1 MNKIKRYLSFT
12 LALIMILGMVVPPSP
27 VSAEEKNE
35 DVPYTIE
42 NINGV
47 TYKVYDFT
55 DLFGKDSL
63 KEETSE
69 ATVFNDE
76 LGISALN
83 VPQAVGEAQIKPGDS
98 IPGGYKLTVDWG
110 CYDLKASDI
119 GTDIRLMIR
128 DRDSRKIIAQTDP
141 ITAQSNGIEYYEFKA
156 TDKWNDAGTHHQ
168 PKVDG
173 VTKWSLVTP
182 ASILYEVRVKTSD
195 HTGWDANDISF
206 IVAQQA
212 STIYRAEYYS
222 NSQNLPSIEAQK
234 TNTKDKKR
242 KVGINNKNLSDNEY
256 YSFGDQEDRFLKN
269 KPYFKGKELKIIE
282 YGTDDL
288 ESLKVSDS
296 ITAERAKIAIKVP
309 GSNDFNRVGSFTDN
323 GVPYH
328 YEVTGDY
335 KSIHLAKLRQD
346 LNVKFDP
353 NEATF
358 DQAVKTE
365 QTIGHSMKVGEKFGD
380 LAPVEI
386 PKENQITNIPK
397 FKDTVNN
404 KELEQKFIGWTLTK
418 TTGADF
424 KDKTEEEIK
433 ELLVDFDKYE
443 VKEDNVTFY
452 AAYAPKAQGK
462 IEVKYVAESDKNT
475 DLNTDLLMANQFKD
489 GKEIVKKLEDN
500 ADQTITKANAEAKIK
515 EVLKDAKAQAPVF
528 VGYKFKAVE
537 ATENLTYKKDNFDTI
552 KYVYEKLDDIIELQ
566 KPSDEF
572 PDGYV
577 GVKFF
582 ADDSANDRGE
592 FTGNKTVVVYAVN
605 PINTEID
612 TTAKTLKGKK
622 ADGITDI
629 NEKFPTYSVNQASQD
644 TWKTNDTAPWVMNPK
659 DAIKADKKIDLD
671 KLGTDKDLTF
681 TAQYVEKGKHTVTFN
696 SDGGTPTP
704 NAQQVTDGQK
714 AKAPTTEPTKAGYE
728 FKEWQK
734 NGQTYDF
741 NTAVTE
747 NITLKAFYTENDV
760 KFEYVSEDANKG
772 AVDKAN
778 ETIKAATGTP
788 EGSTATAANG
798 YRFTHWTKEGDTN
811 FKVETAKVTPE
822 KTNKIY
828 VKAKYTAHFA
838 KEVSVKYDLNAPSGL
853 TAKGTAPTDNTKYIA
868 GGKATVL
875 GLPAGAGVDGCEF
888 QGWSTDKNAK
898 NATFK
903 ANDQMDITGEED
915 VTLYGV
921 WKKDTKTVEFSFKFY
936 NSKKPTEELPA
947 NVVSGN
953 FDPEVPKA
961 QTGKYVGDTIQLQ
974 EFGDVKRDKD
984 KKGNDLG
991 LQGTWK
997 FDGWYRGDKKLT
1009 AADAKVSATDAENKL
1024 VGKWVL
1030 NETATKVIT
1039 REFVIDKNIMGADKD
1054 VPVGHVLP
1062 QDVTKQKPNDTTN
1075 YIGSKQT
1082 PGKDDFKAVSQE
1094 INGKKGM
1101 WTFKEWDPKD
1111 LIVKEN
1117 PSETENKFT
1126 GTWTWK
1132 EAEKVTVKY
1141 VFNTNPADKKLPKE
1155 LADLK
1160 PADGTDKIYETDV
1173 VPPTPLNLSSEAVQ
1187 KALVEKDKDGK
1198 EIGTWT
1204 AGNWSNPVKDDVNKT
1219 LTFTLTW
1226 TFTEAGKPA
1235 PQPEQPPMPDYNPWW
1250 PIWFG
1255 STKTE
1260 VKKEE
1265 PKHLERHDAYIA
1277 GYPDGTV
1284 RPDGKITRAEVS
1296 AIFAR
1301 LTENSAPANYSPKF
1315 SDVLAY
1321 DWFCDSVMK
1330 LSNKD
1335 IIKGYPDGTFKPN
1348 KSITRAE
1355 FAVIASKY
1363 IKNPKTADE
1372 TFSDVPM
1379 NHWAKDAIA
1388 MVKAEGWISGYTDG
1402 TFKPDAP
1409 ITRAEAVSIVNRMF
1423 DRAADGEFVREHGF
1437 EITKFGDLNS
1447 NHWAYYEMIEATHS
1461 HDYERIDKRTERWE
1475 KIVK

>member
-69 ATVFNDE
+69 ATIFNDE

-83 VPQAVGEAQIKPGDS
+83 VPQAVGEAQIKPGDP

-128 DRDSRKIIAQTDP
+128 DRDSREIIAQTDP

-182 ASILYEVRVKTSD
+182 ASILFEVRVKTND
-195 HTGWDANDISF
+195 HTGWDAGDISF

-242 KVGINNKNLSDNEY
+242 KVEINNKNLSDNEY

-346 LNVKFDP
+346 LKVKFDS
-353 NEATF
+353 NGATF
-358 DQAVKTE
+358 AQAVKTE
-365 QTIGHSMKVGEKFGD
+365 QTIGHSMKVGEKFGNLD
-380 LAPVEI
+380 LVEI
-386 PKENQITNIPK
+386 PKENQINNIPK

-404 KELEQKFIGWTLTK
+404 KELEQKFIGWTLNK

-424 KDKTEEEIK
+424 KDKTEEQRK
-433 ELLVDFDKYE
+433 ALLVDFKTYE
-443 VKEDNVTFY
+443 VKDNVTFY
-452 AAYAPKAQGK
+452 AAYAPLAQGK
-462 IEVKYVAESDKNT
+462 ATVEYVANGTKIDDKYKISTEKYPTEAEGNVGEDVEASKINEPKFIGYKRTTDTIADAVEGKKYKKADSTTTLDIVQVKYE
-475 DLNTDLLMANQFKD
+475 
-489 GKEIVKKLEDN
+489 
-500 ADQTITKANAEAKIK
+500 KI
-515 EVLKDAKAQAPVF
+515 
-528 VGYKFKAVE
+528 
-537 ATENLTYKKDNFDTI
+537 
-552 KYVYEKLDDIIELQ
+552 DDILGPL
-566 KPSDEF
+566 KPSDKF
-572 PDGYV
+572 PEGYV
-577 GVKFF
+577 AVKFF
-582 ADDSANDRGE
+582 ADESSQERGE
-592 FTGNKTVVVYAVN
+592 FTGNKTSVVYAVN

-612 TTAKTLKGKK
+612 TTNKKLSGKK
-622 ADGITDI
+622 ANGDAI
-629 NEKFPTYSVNQASQD
+629 NVDFPTYTVKQASQD
-644 TWKTNDTAPWVMNPK
+644 TWKTNETKPWVMAPEN
-659 DAIKADKKIDLD
+659 AIGTDKKIDLNI
-671 KLGTDKDLTF
+671 LGTKQDLTF
-681 TAQYVEKGKHTVTFN
+681 TAQYIGEQGTVKYEYTYDK
-696 SDGGTPTP
+696 SAVTAPAEAPADP
-704 NAQQVTDGQK
+704 NF
-714 AKAPTTEPTKAGYE
+714 TKAQNKTVDVGTKVVFE
-728 FKEWQK
+728 PA
-734 NGQTYDF
+734 TYDSIP
-741 NTAVTE
+741 VTE
-747 NITLKAFYTENDV
+747 NKDGKNVVVGNWKFQGWKYNGAKATEIASVAKGDNIV
-760 KFEYVSEDANKG
+760 TGEWKYV
-772 AVDKAN
+772 
-778 ETIKAATGTP
+778 P
-788 EGSTATAANG
+788 
-798 YRFTHWTKEGDTN
+798 
-811 FKVETAKVTPE
+811 VTPVGVSYKFTFDGQDTQPNVSGE
-822 KTNKIY
+822 LNK
-828 VKAKYTAHFA
+828 F
-838 KEVSVKYDLNAPSGL
+838 PSI
-853 TAKGTAPTDNTKYIA
+853 TQDNTKYYPGQEITLLA
-868 GGKATVL
+868 NPAVNATVK
-875 GLPAGAGVDGCEF
+875 G
-888 QGWSTDKNAK
+888 
-898 NATFK
+898 
-903 ANDQMDITGEED
+903 
-915 VTLYGV
+915 
-921 WKKDTKTVEFSFKFY
+921 TKTVNGEAQPGTWTFNGWFMVSETQNITKYTVKSTDTTTLNFVGKWSFKADDMVDATFEY
-936 NSKKPTEELPA
+936 KYFKLNKNNQEEAVTDKGKFNPTATEKKSGFVGKNITLPA
-947 NVVSGN
+947 FSDTTN
-953 FDPEVPKA
+953 PK
-961 QTGKYVGDTIQLQ
+961 KEEIV
-974 EFGDVKRDKD
+974 DK
-984 KKGNDLG
+984 GTLR
-991 LQGTWK
+991 GTWK
-997 FDGWYRGDKKLT
+997 FDGWYKDASCITKANNEIFAQDGNKFYGKWILT
-1009 AADAKVSATDAENKL
+1009 EDPKYGVTYEFKSADAAKSLPN
-1024 VGKWVL
+1024 
-1030 NETATKVIT
+1030 NIT
-1039 REFVIDKNIMGADKD
+1039 VNSLIGADNRKFYKD
-1054 VPVGHVLP
+1054 EE
-1062 QDVTKQKPNDTTN
+1062 VTPIKTPTTS
-1075 YIGSKQT
+1075 YPATID
-1082 PGKDDFKAVSQE
+1082 GKEGA
-1094 INGKKGM
+1094 
-1101 WTFKEWDPKD
+1101 WTFTRWDQSSK
-1111 LIVKEN
+1111 KM
-1117 PSETENKFT
+1117 TENGIKFE
-1126 GTWTWK
+1126 GTWTW
-1132 EAEKVTVKY
+1132 AEKGKVAVKY
-1141 VFNTNPADKKLPKE
+1141 VFNTNPADKKLPEVLNK
-1155 LADLK
+1155 LK
-1160 PADGTDKIYETDV
+1160 PTDITEPIYSDKVVDPAQPDV
-1173 VPPTPLNLSSEAVQ
+1173 SKDPA
-1187 KALVEKDKDGK
+1187 KAALVEKDKDGK

-1204 AGNWSNPVKDDVNKT
+1204 PGTWVRSGSVKDGVIT
-1219 LTFTLTW
+1219 YTLTW

-1235 PQPEQPPMPDYNPWW
+1235 PEQPPMPEYNPWW

-1265 PKHLERHDAYIA
+1265 PKPLERHDAYIS

-1437 EITKFGDLNS
+1437 EITKFGDLS
-1447 NHWAYYEMIEATHS
+1447 TNHWAYYEMIEATHS